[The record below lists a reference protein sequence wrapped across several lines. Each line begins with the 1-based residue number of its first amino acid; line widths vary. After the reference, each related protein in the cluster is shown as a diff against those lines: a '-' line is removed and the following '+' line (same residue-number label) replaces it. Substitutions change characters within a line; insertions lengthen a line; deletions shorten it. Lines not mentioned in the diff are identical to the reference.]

1 MRPRRIVL
9 SVLVVAVVVVAAS
22 ALPAHAGHRSD
33 RARAKTF
40 SFVNHFRRHAG
51 RKPLKNAP
59 ALSKLAWKHSL
70 RMARNRRL
78 FHTRWRSIRTRAW
91 HPRIYGEN
99 VGVGPSI
106 WRVFKGWTKSAPH
119 RANLLDRRFTHA
131 GVGVVR
137 THGAFWITMIFF
149 G

>member
-1 MRPRRIVL
+1 MRPRRTVP
-9 SVLVVAVVVVAAS
+9 SVLVAVVVVAAL
-22 ALPAHAGHRSD
+22 AGPAHTGHRSD

-59 ALSKLAWKHSL
+59 ALTKLAWNHSL
-70 RMARNRRL
+70 HMARSRRL
-78 FHTRWRSIRTRAW
+78 FHTRSLSIRMRAW
-91 HPRIYGEN
+91 HPRVYGEN

-106 WRVFKGWTKSAPH
+106 WRVFKMWTKSKPH

-131 GVGVVR
+131 GVGVIH
-137 THGAFWITMIFF
+137 THNAYWMTMIFY
-149 G
+149 GH